1 MRAITF
7 QGTGKVQV
15 DNVDDPTIEEP
26 GDIVLKV
33 SSTAICGSDL
43 HLYDG
48 FIPEMRKGDILGHE
62 FMGEIVAVGSG
73 VTGFRQ
79 GDRVLVPFN
88 IACGQCDFCRLDA
101 FALCDTTNRDKEK
114 VEAMYGQ
121 SPGGMFGYSHLFGGY
136 AGGQAEYVRVP
147 HADVG
152 LVKVPEGVPDERVLF
167 LTDIFPTGYQA
178 AEQIGVGP
186 GDTVAV
192 WGCGPVGQFAILS
205 AFLLGAERVFAL
217 DFEPE
222 RLAKARE
229 AGAETIDQSSEDS
242 FDRLSEL
249 TGGKLPNRCIDA
261 VGMEAHG
268 ASTIGAI
275 YDRAKTALMQETDR
289 PNALRDA
296 IMCCRKGGSVSIP
309 GVYAGVVDKFPI
321 GAAFGKGLTLR
332 GGQTHTRAY
341 MERLLAHIEAGRID
355 PSFIITHR
363 GTLEDGPGF
372 YRTFRDKK
380 DDCIKCVMTP

>member
-15 DNVDDPTIEEP
+15 DNVDDPTIEDQ
-26 GDIVLKV
+26 GDVVLKV
-33 SSTAICGSDL
+33 TSTAICGSDL

-73 VTGFRQ
+73 VTRFKQ

-88 IACGQCDFCRLDA
+88 IACGQCDFCRVDA
-101 FALCDTTNRDKEK
+101 FALCDNTNPDHEK
-114 VEAMYGQ
+114 VDALYGQ

-152 LVKVPEGVPDERVLF
+152 LVAVPESLPDEKVLF

-178 AEQIGVGP
+178 VEQVGTGP
-186 GDTVAV
+186 GDLVAI
-192 WGCGPVGQFAILS
+192 WGAGPVGQFAIRS
-205 AFLLGAERVFAL
+205 AFMLGAERVFAL
-217 DFEPE
+217 DFEE
-222 RLAKARE
+222 GRLDMARK
-229 AGAETIDQSSEDS
+229 AGAETINLSKEDS
-242 FDRLSEL
+242 YERLLDL

-261 VGMEAHG
+261 VGLEAHG
-268 ASTIGAI
+268 ASVIGNI
-275 YDRAKTALMQETDR
+275 YDKAKAAMMLETDR

-296 IMCCRKGGSVSIP
+296 IMCCRKGGAVSIP
-309 GVYAGVVDKFPI
+309 GVYAGVADKFPI
-321 GAAFGKGLTLR
+321 GAAFGKGLMMR

-341 MERLLAHIEAGRID
+341 MERLLKRVEAGEID
-355 PSFIITHR
+355 PSTIITHR

-372 YRTFRDKK
+372 YENFRDKRSEY
-380 DDCIKCVMTP
+380 IKCVMTP